1 MASGSSIS
9 IITDRNGGRRDGP
22 QNEDALTLQSRTL
35 TRRAVWAGAALT
47 LALAIDFVTKWLIV
61 NVVMVPPRTIEI
73 LPFFNL
79 TLGFNTGVSFG
90 MFRDLFEEQPL
101 LLAGITVVI
110 AAGFLVWA
118 VRTTKRIETFAL
130 GLIAGGAV
138 GNVVDRVRHGAVT
151 DFLDF
156 HVGDWHWPAFNMA
169 DVMITIG
176 VVLLITGSLW
186 LANPTVQERPSRAGR
201 S

>member
-1 MASGSSIS
+1 LASG
-9 IITDRNGGRRDGP
+9 
-22 QNEDALTLQSRTL
+22 ALTA
-35 TRRAVWAGAALT
+35 AVAV
-47 LALAIDFVTKWLIV
+47 DVVTKWLIV
-61 NVVMVPPRTIEI
+61 NIVMAPPRTIEI
-73 LPFFNL
+73 VPFFNL

-90 MFRDLFEEQPL
+90 MFRDLFVERPL
-101 LLAGITVVI
+101 LLAGITVLI
-110 AAGFLVWA
+110 AAGLFGWA
-118 VRTTKRIETFAL
+118 MRSTERIETFAL

-138 GNVVDRVRHGAVT
+138 GNGVDRVRHGAVT

-186 LANPTVQERPSRAGR
+186 PATSMVSVREQPNRVES
-201 S
+201 